1 MAVAGRPAEPGHGR
15 RSRASRRLPWP
26 SRSAGDVAPPARA
39 GPLFRPGRLRYNAA
53 MPFPQERPRRLRRSE
68 ALRALV
74 RETVLAPDDLVWPLF
89 AVPGRKVRNPV
100 KSMPGVF
107 QLSVDELVAEA
118 QAGFEA
124 GVRSVILFGV
134 PEHKDPQ
141 GSEAWDEQGPVCR
154 AVRALKETLPE
165 LVVMTDVCLCEYTDH
180 GHCGVLKPQKAGGP
194 GQDLTVDNDL
204 SLPLLAREAV
214 AHARAGADVVA
225 PSDMM
230 DGRVAAI
237 RRGLDEAGLADVP
250 ILSYAAKFAG
260 AFYGPFRDAADSAP
274 RPGPGVPRDRKGYQ
288 MDPANARE
296 ALREVALDLAE
307 GADMVMVKPAVPYL
321 DIVRL
326 VRDRFE
332 VPLAAYHVSGEYAMI
347 KAAGQAGWIDEQRVM
362 LETLGCIRRAGA
374 DLVLT
379 YYARDAAR
387 LLTGGRR

>member
-1 MAVAGRPAEPGHGR
+1 
-15 RSRASRRLPWP
+15 
-26 SRSAGDVAPPARA
+26 
-39 GPLFRPGRLRYNAA
+39 

-68 ALRALV
+68 SLRALV
-74 RETVLAPDDLVWPLF
+74 RETALAPDDLVWPLF
-89 AVPGRKVRNPV
+89 VVPGQKVRNPV
-100 KSMPGVF
+100 KSMPGVL

-118 QAGFEA
+118 QAGWDA
-124 GVRSVILFGV
+124 GVRSVILFGI
-134 PEHKDPQ
+134 PERKDPQ
-141 GSEAWDEQGPVCR
+141 GSGAWDEQGPVCR
-154 AVRALKETLPE
+154 AVRALKEKLPG
-165 LVVMTDVCLCEYTDH
+165 LVVMTDVCMCEYTDH
-180 GHCGVLKPQKAGGP
+180 GHCGILKPHKAGGP
-194 GQDLTVDNDL
+194 GQDLGVDNDAT
-204 SLPLLAREAV
+204 LPLLAREAV

-230 DGRVAAI
+230 DGRVGAI
-237 RRGLDEAGLADVP
+237 RKGLDEAGLADVP

-274 RPGPGVPRDRKGYQ
+274 REGPGVPKDRKGYQ
-288 MDPANARE
+288 MDAANARE

-347 KAAGQAGWIDEQRVM
+347 KAAAQAGWIDEPRVV
-362 LETLGCIRRAGA
+362 LETLTCIRRAGA